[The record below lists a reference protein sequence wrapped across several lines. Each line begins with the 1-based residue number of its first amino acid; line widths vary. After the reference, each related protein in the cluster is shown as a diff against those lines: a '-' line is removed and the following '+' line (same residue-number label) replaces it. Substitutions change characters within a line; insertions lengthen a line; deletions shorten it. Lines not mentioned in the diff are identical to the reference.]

1 MIFISFSFVG
11 EVTSS
16 KLCVWLIEP
25 DLAIPVGVIPEQVL
39 FDNTAVFPTGDCRDL
54 KPHFL
59 ARGLLD
65 GTIRQSQ
72 WFNPLTF
79 GDADS
84 CCPFAVAKPD
94 NVIGDYEFE
103 RVGGELLIVA

>member
-39 FDNTAVFPTGDCRDL
+39 FDNTAVFLNGRL
-54 KPHFL
+54 S
-59 ARGLLD
+59 R
-65 GTIRQSQ
+65 S
-72 WFNPLTF
+72 
-79 GDADS
+79 
-84 CCPFAVAKPD
+84 
-94 NVIGDYEFE
+94 
-103 RVGGELLIVA
+103 